1 MHEVFLSRLENH
13 PIFRADTNFRVF
25 LEYEQDL
32 MNECTLS
39 INFRINSSNAFEY
52 SQLSVRGKNKKEK
65 LLDRFLQRLR
75 DIAWAYIKGR

>member
-32 MNECTLS
+32 
-39 INFRINSSNAFEY
+39 
-52 SQLSVRGKNKKEK
+52 SVRGKNKKEK
-65 LLDRFLQRLR
+65 VLDRFLQRLR
-75 DIAWAYIKGR
+75 DIAWVYIKGR